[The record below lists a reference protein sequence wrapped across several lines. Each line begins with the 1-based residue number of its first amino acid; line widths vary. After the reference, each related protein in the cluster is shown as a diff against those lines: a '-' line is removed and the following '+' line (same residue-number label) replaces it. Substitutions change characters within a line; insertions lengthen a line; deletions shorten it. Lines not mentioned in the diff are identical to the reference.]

1 MVVASIYVSVL
12 SVTSTMLIRR
22 PCGLNAGPRLT
33 AAAADFESH
42 ALLLGPVRFREKA
55 GGTEPS
61 LLECRAHHTTM
72 LQTTEKKK
80 NKAAAKSLLKH
91 ITQGLLQAALA
102 FFPLFGASKMNGRIM
117 SKIEISIQSSG
128 NLITLSTALHITAT
142 FKAWPL
148 LDFKRDFHE

>member
-1 MVVASIYVSVL
+1 MVVASVYVSVL

-80 NKAAAKSLLKH
+80 KKAAAKSLLKH

-117 SKIEISIQSSG
+117 SKIEISIQSSV
-128 NLITLSTALHITAT
+128 T
-142 FKAWPL
+142 
-148 LDFKRDFHE
+148 

>member
-1 MVVASIYVSVL
+1 MVASIYVSVL

-61 LLECRAHHTTM
+61 PYFGAEHTTKM
-72 LQTTEKKK
+72 LRTTEKKK
-80 NKAAAKSLLKH
+80 KAAAKSLLKH